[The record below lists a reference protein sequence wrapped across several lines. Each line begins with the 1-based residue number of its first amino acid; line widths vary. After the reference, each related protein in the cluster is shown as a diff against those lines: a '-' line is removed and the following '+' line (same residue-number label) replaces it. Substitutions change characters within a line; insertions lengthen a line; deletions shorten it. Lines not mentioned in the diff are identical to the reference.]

1 MINWKLVIIN
11 VLLIIFLF
19 VLMIG
24 CFMLKQYI
32 TAIIDLVS
40 IELNIIRIVIN
51 ADDFIKDEE

>member
-11 VLLIIFLF
+11 LLFINLLF

-32 TAIIDLVS
+32 PAIIDLVS
-40 IELNIIRIVIN
+40 IELNILRMIIN
-51 ADDFIKDEE
+51 ADDFIKNEE

>member
-11 VLLIIFLF
+11 VLFINLLF

-24 CFMLKQYI
+24 CFILKQYI
-32 TAIIDLVS
+32 AAIIDLVS
-40 IELNIIRIVIN
+40 IELNILRMIIN

>member
-1 MINWKLVIIN
+1 
-11 VLLIIFLF
+11 
-19 VLMIG
+19 
-24 CFMLKQYI
+24 MLKQYI